1 MNIFVDEVTVEQKLK
16 DMIIVVTGTLNTI
29 SRKELQEKIENLGGK
44 VAGSV
49 SKKTT
54 YLINNDKESTSS
66 KNVSA
71 KKNNVPIITEDD
83 FLNMINK
90 Q

>member
-1 MNIFVDEVTVEQKLK
+1 MTFVVDEVTVEQKLK
-16 DMIIVVTGTLNTI
+16 DMIIVITGTLNTI